1 MIQYSNINGQIV
13 NASDA
18 SLKVNDLAILR
29 GYGIF
34 DYFLVREGLPMFVDD
49 YMNRFFNSAR
59 LMLLEM
65 AIMQSELKDQIHA
78 LIAANNMSN
87 TGQSELKDQIHALI
101 AANNMSNTGM
111 RLVLT
116 GGYADDGYTPISP
129 NLLILQHPMPA
140 IPSTDEGVKIL
151 LHGYQREL
159 PEAKTINYLTGI
171 RMLGEMK
178 EKGAVEILYHDYG
191 TIREAV
197 RSNFFLVTQD
207 DKVVTPNEQI
217 LWGITRKNVLTVANQ
232 HFEVEERKI
241 NVQELR
247 FAKEAFITSTIK
259 GVLPVVQV
267 GEQIIG
273 DGKVGEVSRKLAQLL
288 EEYAK
293 AYIESVKVEA

>member
-1 MIQYSNINGQIV
+1 MTFVSLYKIANMIQYSNINGQIV

-65 AIMQSELKDQIHA
+65 AI
-78 LIAANNMSN
+78 
-87 TGQSELKDQIHALI
+87 TQSELKDQIHALI